1 MKKIAGYFFQKP
13 LVLDDK
19 RPFEIHLPT
28 DNLYDGNDS
37 VLESNKMI
45 LCEIGK
51 KYDLAIEN
59 LHIFFIISEISD
71 VVGKERV

>member
-37 VLESNKMI
+37 VLESNKLI

-51 KYDLAIEN
+51 KYDITIDS
-59 LHIFFIISEISD
+59 LHHFFIISEISD
-71 VVGKERV
+71 VAGKERV

>member
-59 LHIFFIISEISD
+59 LHNFFIISEISD